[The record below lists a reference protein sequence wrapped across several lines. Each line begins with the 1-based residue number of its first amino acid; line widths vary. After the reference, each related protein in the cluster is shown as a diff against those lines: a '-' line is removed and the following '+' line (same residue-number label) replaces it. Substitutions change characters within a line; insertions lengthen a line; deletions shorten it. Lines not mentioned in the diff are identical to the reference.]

1 MEEENN
7 KLDIIIRQTNYSLE
21 VAREKL
27 QENNGDHIKVIKEYF
42 GITEKKAP
50 KVASVNQE
58 IYRQLRKKLDTNM
71 SDYRARVEK
80 GEAKSI
86 I

>member
-7 KLDIIIRQTNYSLE
+7 KLDIIIRQTNYSIEL
-21 VAREKL
+21 AREKL

-71 SDYRARVEK
+71 NEYRARVEK
-80 GEAKSI
+80 GEAKNVI
-86 I
+86 